1 MWGFAARRLS
11 IVFAMALAAALFA
24 WPAGALG
31 QQVGDC
37 VRLKA
42 TNPAGVPR
50 HARAENSFTGERFPD
65 QSVAKVVEL
74 AQLGKWLKVE
84 VGGAQSWVS
93 ATYSAGV
100 VPCGGTPAPA
110 TSEIVVGAWNI
121 EWLKEGKTR
130 GFNEMPGAI
139 PARTDAD
146 YDTLASIIT
155 GLQVKILM
163 LEEIHADVIPDGD
176 GSLHTVSPELDR
188 LIGKL
193 GTGYRYI
200 AGRTGNDQHLAML
213 YDERA
218 VSLRWWCE
226 ASLPDE
232 EVNGSE
238 LFDRQPLLAHFA
250 VFSEGVEM
258 NDLVVVAL
266 HLASGQAKTKNHDM
280 AMSQVVNW
288 IETQRRQ
295 NGCVPLGERDILIGG
310 DLNASRFDGYKEGFF
325 DDLEAGAWDVLADSD
340 GAYPSTRLAGN
351 PPGSNVSKIDYL
363 IASRGPGA
371 LAGMEIVQT
380 EATVHTDLVA
390 QLGGGM
396 AFRTRASDH
405 LPVTVRLRVVPDD
418 D

>member
-1 MWGFAARRLS
+1 MWGFIARRS
-11 IVFAMALAAALFA
+11 LFVLMLVVAVLA
-24 WPAGALG
+24 WPARLLA

-37 VRLKA
+37 IRLKA

-65 QSVAKVVEL
+65 QSVAKVLEL
-74 AQLGKWLKVE
+74 AAAGKWLRVE
-84 VGGAQSWVS
+84 VAPAQAWISS
-93 ATYSAGV
+93 AYSAGV
-100 VPCGGTPAPA
+100 VPCGGGVASPPA
-110 TSEIVVGAWNI
+110 EIIVGAWNI
-121 EWLKEGKTR
+121 EWLKNGKAR
-130 GFNEMPGAI
+130 GFNEMAGQI
-139 PARTDAD
+139 PERTDAD

-155 GLQVKILM
+155 GLDVKILM
-163 LEEIHADVIPDGD
+163 LEEIHADVVPDGD
-176 GSLHTVSPELDR
+176 GALHTVSPELDR
-188 LIGKL
+188 LVGKL
-193 GTGYRYI
+193 GAGYKYI
-200 AGRTGNDQHLAML
+200 AGRTGNEQHLAVL

-218 VSLRWWCE
+218 VNLRWWCE
-226 ASLPDE
+226 GSITDE
-232 EVNGSE
+232 EVNGSD

-266 HLASGQAKTKNHDM
+266 HLASGQNKTKNHDM
-280 AMSQVVNW
+280 AMSRVVNW
-288 IETQRRQ
+288 IETQRQQ

-310 DLNASRFDGYKEGFF
+310 DLNASRFDGYKEHFF

-340 GAYPSTRLAGN
+340 ATYPSTRLAGI
-351 PPGSNVSKIDYL
+351 PPGTNVSKIDYL
-363 IASRGPGA
+363 LASRGPGA
-371 LAGMEIVQT
+371 LAGAEIVQA